1 LNSKS
6 LTSIDERQGL
16 AVNAFGSLPLKSRR
30 AFILIAAACF
40 APSFSAFAQDK
51 PVTPSPAPASSA
63 NPAAFSYD
71 VVSIKPIK
79 LEPGMSLGTSI
90 SDDGF
95 TSRPDSLMSLIFQ
108 AYPIL
113 TSDQIVGLQQ
123 SAMAEFYSVQAK
135 MDEETAA
142 ALKKLP
148 QDQQQEI
155 RQSMLQAVLADR
167 FNLKVHKE
175 TRELP
180 IYNLVI
186 IKNGPKFKETPTGK
200 EDNFNMGWG
209 EISGDGIEI
218 RQLLGMLSG
227 YARRYVVDKTG
238 LTGKY
243 TFSLKWN
250 PFEGQNLPTAVSD
263 QYPQFRGRPDLFIA
277 LEEQLG
283 LKLEPAKGPVDVYII
298 DHVER
303 PTEN

>member
-1 LNSKS
+1 MTCSKLRS
-6 LTSIDERQGL
+6 LLTHCALIVFASTCFPLI
-16 AVNAFGSLPLKSRR
+16 LPAS
-30 AFILIAAACF
+30 
-40 APSFSAFAQDK
+40 AQDN
-51 PVTPSPAPASSA
+51 PPAAPASSA

-95 TSRPDSLMSLIFQ
+95 TSHPDSLMSLIFQ

-155 RQSMLQAVLADR
+155 RHSMLQAVLADR
-167 FNLKVHKE
+167 FKLKIHKE
-175 TRELP
+175 TRQMP

-186 IKNGPKFKETPTGK
+186 AKNGPKFKETPAGK
-200 EDNFNMGWG
+200 EDNYNMGWG
-209 EISGDGIEI
+209 EISGDGIALSQI
-218 RQLLGMLSG
+218 LGVLSG
-227 YARRYVVDKTG
+227 LARRYVVDKTG

-243 TFSLKWN
+243 SFSLKWN
-250 PFEGQNLPTAVSD
+250 PLADAPASFAD
-263 QYPQFRGRPDLFIA
+263 QSPQFKGRPDLFIA

-298 DHVER
+298 DHVEK
-303 PTEN
+303 PSEN